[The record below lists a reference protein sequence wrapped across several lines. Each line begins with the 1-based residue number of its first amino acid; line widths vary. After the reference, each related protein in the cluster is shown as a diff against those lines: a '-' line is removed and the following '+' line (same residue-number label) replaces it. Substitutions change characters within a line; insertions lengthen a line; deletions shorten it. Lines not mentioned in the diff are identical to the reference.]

1 MESILGILFAVF
13 VILITAAT
21 NQKAKVNNRGRE
33 SSSQSVSTIEKALK
47 KIENNENLSAA
58 TERIESMAKSAMKN
72 DTVRDVV
79 SAFKELVSDLEDD
92 NNADVQ
98 APKSEV
104 RAPQPSTPQPIM
116 AESVPEGVSFS
127 DADGCIGGSMH
138 EHVEEGER
146 AAEHAQH
153 LPKAAELPVAA
164 ARRRIS
170 AAELRRAVITSEI
183 LDKPIAL
190 RRRA

>member
-13 VILITAAT
+13 VVLITAAT

-33 SSSQSVSTIEKALK
+33 SSSQSVSSIEKALE
-47 KIENNENLSAA
+47 KIENNANLSKV
-58 TERIESMAKSAMKN
+58 TDRIESMAKSAMEN
-72 DTVRDVV
+72 DTVREVV
-79 SAFKELVSDLEDD
+79 TTFKDFVSDLDD
-92 NNADVQ
+92 ENKSEVQALKSEVQ
-98 APKSEV
+98 AP
-104 RAPQPSTPQPIM
+104 QPIND
-116 AESVPEGVSFS
+116 ASVSEGNSFS
-127 DADGCIGGSMH
+127 DADGCVGGSMH
-138 EHVEEGER
+138 EHSEEGER

-153 LPKAAELPVAA
+153 LPEAPETSIAA
-164 ARRRIS
+164 ARSKIS

>member
-13 VILITAAT
+13 VVLITAAT

-33 SSSQSVSTIEKALK
+33 SSSQSVSSIEKALE
-47 KIENNENLSAA
+47 KIENNANRSKV
-58 TERIESMAKSAMKN
+58 TDRIESMAKSAMEN
-72 DTVRDVV
+72 DTVREVV
-79 SAFKELVSDLEDD
+79 TTFKDLVSDLDD
-92 NNADVQ
+92 ENKSEVQ
-98 APKSEV
+98 AP
-104 RAPQPSTPQPIM
+104 QPIID
-116 AESVPEGVSFS
+116 ASVSEGNSFS
-127 DADGCIGGSMH
+127 DADGCVGGSMH

-153 LPKAAELPVAA
+153 LPEAAEIPVAA
-164 ARRRIS
+164 ARHRIS

-183 LDKPIAL
+183 LDKPVAL